1 MPHLADIRRDYG
13 TLAFD
18 EHQAAD
24 SPMVQFERWF
34 ADALKSDADDANAM
48 TLSTVDDQGRPNARL
63 VLLKGMESERFIFYT
78 HYESVK
84 SVEMNRVPFV
94 ALTFFWPSLARQVR
108 IRGEAARIS
117 AAESDAYFASRPYK
131 SQLAAVASKQ
141 SSLLKNRAELEHLF
155 AARLQHE
162 AQVGTPLC
170 RPNDWGGYAVTPYE
184 MEFWQGRDSRL
195 HDRIQ
200 YTLDEPHQLWKK
212 ARLSP

>member
-1 MPHLADIRRDYG
+1 MPHLADMRRDYG

-24 SPMVQFERWF
+24 SPLVQFERWF
-34 ADALKSDADDANAM
+34 ADALSHDPNDANAM
-48 TLSTVDDQGRPNARL
+48 TLSTVDDQGRPNARV
-63 VLLKGMESERFIFYT
+63 VLLKGLDSGRFIFYT

-84 SVEMNRVPFV
+84 SVEINSTPVV

-108 IRGEAARIS
+108 IRGAVARIS

-141 SSLLKNRAELEHLF
+141 SSRLQNRAELERLF
-155 AARLQHE
+155 DTRLQQQ
-162 AQVGTPLC
+162 ATDDAPLS
-170 RPNDWGGYAVTPYE
+170 RPNEWGGYGVTPYE
-184 MEFWQGRDSRL
+184 MEFWQGRDNRL